1 MSLISSRGEIR
12 KADMY
17 VIIVGC
23 GRVGSELAYRLF
35 SKGHEVTVVDEVS
48 ASFKNLPADY
58 RGRTVEG
65 EVLTKEVLDR
75 AEIER
80 ADAVAAVT
88 SSDTVNAVVTHLA
101 RHIYKVSRVV
111 ARNFDPRSLPLH
123 ETFGHPVV
131 GSTAWGARRIEELL
145 VHPWQEQ
152 VLSIGNGD
160 VEVDELRVS
169 AEWNGRTS
177 QELLSGTGAAMVAL
191 VRGGRATVPALE
203 EPLMT
208 DDRLYVSGP
217 RQAMETL
224 RRRLTER

>member
-1 MSLISSRGEIR
+1 
-12 KADMY
+12 MY

-23 GRVGSELAYRLF
+23 GRVGSELAHRLF

-65 EVLTKEVLDR
+65 EVLTKEVLER

-80 ADAVAAVT
+80 ADALAAVT

-101 RHIYKVSRVV
+101 RHIYKVPRVV
-111 ARNFDPRSLPLH
+111 ARNFAPRALPLH
-123 ETFGHPVV
+123 EAFGHPVV
-131 GSTAWGARRIEELL
+131 SSTAWGAWRIEELL

-160 VEVDELRVS
+160 VEINELRVS
-169 AEWNGRTS
+169 AEWNGRKA
-177 QELLSGTGAAMVAL
+177 QEFLIDTGGVMVAL
-191 VRGGRATVPALE
+191 VREGRATVPAPE

-208 DDRLYVSGP
+208 DDRVYVSAP
-217 RQAMETL
+217 HQAMETL
-224 RRRLTER
+224 RRRLQKEE